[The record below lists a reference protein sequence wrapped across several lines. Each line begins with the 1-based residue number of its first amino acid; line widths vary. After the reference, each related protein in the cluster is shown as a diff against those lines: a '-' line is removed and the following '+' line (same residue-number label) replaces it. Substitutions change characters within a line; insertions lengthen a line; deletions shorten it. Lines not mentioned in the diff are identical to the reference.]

1 MSCDAEVR
9 GGESVDKKENPHRQ
23 GEDLKKE
30 VKRLKT
36 VCLVMSMTT
45 VLLSIGQWFLFL
57 YVSRLSGIVGGL
69 SNTVGSILSNVNEL
83 VQALEKLIE
92 AVL

>member
-1 MSCDAEVR
+1 MR
-9 GGESVDKKENPHRQ
+9 GGEEVDKKENPHRQ

-36 VCLVMSMTT
+36 VCLVISITT

-69 SNTVGSILSNVNEL
+69 SNTVGSILSNANEL

>member
-1 MSCDAEVR
+1 M
-9 GGESVDKKENPHRQ
+9 DKKENPHRQ

-36 VCLVMSMTT
+36 VCLVISMTT

-57 YVSRLSGIVGGL
+57 YVSRLSGIVG
-69 SNTVGSILSNVNEL
+69 SILSNVNEL

>member
-1 MSCDAEVR
+1 M
-9 GGESVDKKENPHRQ
+9 DKKENPHRQ

-57 YVSRLSGIVGGL
+57 YVIRLSGIVGGL